1 MSFTAPPDCR
11 RGSAKSID
19 TTGTLLYNVKV
30 NQGKERSKF
39 PACIYFTNLIMKD
52 KLSPRE
58 RFVSDISHAYAKYG
72 ITISNHKD
80 PKQVYDLFRQMQ
92 DALEDN
98 FKDISTEIYKLE
110 NLYPKS

>member
-1 MSFTAPPDCR
+1 
-11 RGSAKSID
+11 
-19 TTGTLLYNVKV
+19 
-30 NQGKERSKF
+30 
-39 PACIYFTNLIMKD
+39 MKD

-92 DALEDN
+92 DELEDN
-98 FKDISTEIYKLE
+98 FKDISTEISKLQFA
-110 NLYPKS
+110 YPKS